1 MFRDISIV
9 DNDGD
14 TKFTFSEWV
23 EVGGLL
29 EISISEFE
37 VDKYK
42 ELFTMSVLSKDV
54 WEEFKRAGDVAFSM
68 MEGV

>member
-1 MFRDISIV
+1 MFKDISII

-14 TKFTFSEWV
+14 TKFTFAEWV

-42 ELFTMSVLSKDV
+42 ELFTMPVLSKDL

-68 MEGV
+68 MEGS